1 MSSDSSAYD
10 DPNHD
15 SSQPADE
22 ELTAFETGDVLL
34 HESSPDGAVQA
45 VVEQDDRVVYFYLHS
60 QRPWL
65 GMKSCWVRNLV
76 PGPATLDSTELQSG
90 LAPRLPRTSCN
101 HPRGAEKL
109 VADELEVVWMEACDG
124 AALCLAG
131 EPLAIIPPWSGEGGF
146 HGYARDCRDETP
158 VAWPMPN
165 HPALLNRINEA
176 REWWNS
182 WREENVWSTLQR
194 LQLAA
199 YEAYLGAHDKYFQI
213 DGGHWPPKGLASFP
227 LKAFGESSK
236 LEVLA
241 TIGVAIRPQP
251 MVERFTDD
259 PQSLERIEIA
269 AIATEP
275 TRMACAQWLSSA
287 ANYPWH
293 YGAWLGAG
301 HTMERSDS
309 TESDES
315 NGNKSK
321 IALIAASELP
331 SPLCDVTLAEF
342 RESPTNLLVAIP
354 LDASSWQ
361 RFKLVGI
368 EGIRE
373 QLSDLAEC
381 VW

>member
-1 MSSDSSAYD
+1 MSSEPSDSEFDSD
-10 DPNHD
+10 DEMHE
-15 SSQPADE
+15 SGE
-22 ELTAFETGDVLL
+22 VLL

-60 QRPWL
+60 QRPWM

-76 PGPATLDSTELQSG
+76 PGPATLDPTEMQGG

-101 HPRGAEKL
+101 HPRGAEPL
-109 VADELEVVWMEACDG
+109 SAEDLEVVWFEAGDG
-124 AALCLAG
+124 AALCLNG

-146 HGYARDCRDETP
+146 HGYARDCRDETA
-158 VAWPMPN
+158 VCWPMPN
-165 HPALLNRINEA
+165 HPAIMQRIDEA
-176 REWWNS
+176 RQWWRS
-182 WREENVWSTLQR
+182 WQETNMWSSIQR
-194 LQLAA
+194 LQLAS
-199 YEAYLGAHDKYFQI
+199 YEAYLAPHEKYFQI

-227 LKAFGESSK
+227 LKAFGEASE

-241 TIGVAIRPQP
+241 TIGVSIRPQP
-251 MVERFTDD
+251 MVERYSDD
-259 PQSLERIEIA
+259 PQSLERIELA
-269 AIATEP
+269 AIATSQ
-275 TRMACAQWLSSA
+275 TRMDCAQWLSSA

-301 HTMERSDS
+301 HTMERAGSS
-309 TESDES
+309 ESGES
-315 NGNKSK
+315 GGEKSK

-331 SPLCDVTLAEF
+331 SPLCDVTLAEI

-354 LDASSWQ
+354 LDASAWQ

-373 QLSDLAEC
+373 QFSDLKSC